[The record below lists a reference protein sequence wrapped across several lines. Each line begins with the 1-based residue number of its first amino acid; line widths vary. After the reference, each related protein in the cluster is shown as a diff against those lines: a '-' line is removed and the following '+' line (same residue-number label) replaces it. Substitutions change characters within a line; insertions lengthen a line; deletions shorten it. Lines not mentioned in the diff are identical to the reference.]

1 MIGAVLVR
9 EPADVTAPVAKP
21 RILVVEDEP
30 GIAGFVRRGL
40 LFEGYAA
47 EVAADGRAALDILRD
62 APPGLLVLDVMVPG
76 VDGLEIARRVRA
88 AEEAEARPPL
98 PIIMLT
104 ARDAVPDRVAGLDAG
119 ADDYLVKPFAFD
131 ELLARVRAQLRRVR
145 PPAAGPAAPE
155 PLRFADLE
163 LDLAGRTAVRADR
176 PVALTT
182 REFDLLAL
190 FMRHPNQVLPRQ
202 LILDRVWGSDFFGD
216 PNVLEVFVSN
226 LRRALEADG
235 EPRLIQTVRG
245 VGYVLRERP

>member
-1 MIGAVLVR
+1 MMGAPLVG
-9 EPADVTAPVAKP
+9 ELADVTAPTAKP

-40 LFEGYAA
+40 LFEGYDAVMA
-47 EVAADGRAALDILRD
+47 SDGRAALDILRD
-62 APPGLLVLDVMVPG
+62 DPPDLLVLDVMVPG

-104 ARDAVPDRVAGLDAG
+104 ARDAVPDRIAGLDAG

-131 ELLARVRAQLRRVR
+131 ELLARVRAQLRRTWQ
-145 PPAAGPAAPE
+145 AGMGSGVAE

-163 LDLAGRTAVRADR
+163 LDVAGRT
-176 PVALTT
+176 VARGARQVSLTT

-202 LILDRVWGSDFFGD
+202 TILDRVWGSDFFGD

-235 EPRLIQTVRG
+235 ERRLIQTVRG

>member
-1 MIGAVLVR
+1 MIGATLVR
-9 EPADVTAPVAKP
+9 EPADVTAPTAKP

-40 LFEGYAA
+40 LFEGYDAVMA
-47 EVAADGRAALDILRD
+47 TDGRAALDLLRD
-62 APPGLLVLDVMVPG
+62 DPPDLLVLDVMVPG

-88 AEEAEARPPL
+88 AEEAEGRPPM

-104 ARDAVPDRVAGLDAG
+104 ARDAVPDRIAGLDAG

-131 ELLARVRAQLRRVR
+131 ELLARVRAQLRRSR
-145 PPAAGPAAPE
+145 LAGGGSGAPE

-163 LDLAGRTAVRADR
+163 LDLAGRIVVRGGR
-176 PVALTT
+176 EVTLTT

-190 FMRHPNQVLPRQ
+190 FIRHPNQVLSRQ
-202 LILDRVWGSDFFGD
+202 MILDRVWGSDFYGD

-235 EPRLIQTVRG
+235 EPRLIQTIRG